1 MTDAARPVTKM
12 SGALRIARF
21 RGIDVHVHWSWAI
34 VGAFEVLKRSDAYT
48 SLAWNIAE
56 YVTLFAIVLL
66 HEFGHAFACR
76 SVGGTAENIL
86 LWPLGGVAFVQP
98 PQRPGAQLWSI
109 AAGPLVNLVLLP
121 IAFAGYIAAKSFAP
135 DGNVEHFALTL
146 TVINGVL
153 FVFNILPIYPLDGG
167 QILRSVLWYFVGPHK
182 SLVAAAGIGV
192 VGAIV
197 IGGIAIWTGDI
208 WLGVLAFFGANVAW
222 RQFRLSR
229 NRVLAATL
237 ERRVGFAC
245 TSCGEGPPVTDAWRC
260 AACTKH
266 FDVFACAGQCPA
278 CSRVESSAV
287 CVYCGVNALVT
298 SYGTL
303 PTTIV
308 PTAPDA
314 SVPAFDATPPAA
326 PQ

>member
-1 MTDAARPVTKM
+1 MWQRA
-12 SGALRIARF
+12 G
-21 RGIDVHVHWSWAI
+21 
-34 VGAFEVLKRSDAYT
+34 AYT
-48 SLAWNIAE
+48 SLAWNTAE
-56 YVTLFAIVLL
+56 YLALFAIVLL

-121 IAFAGYIAAKSFAP
+121 IAFAGYVAAQSYAP
-135 DGNVEHFALTL
+135 GGNVEHFALTL

-197 IGGIAIWTGDI
+197 IGGIAIWSRDL

-237 ERRVGFAC
+237 ERRAGFAC
-245 TSCGEGPPVTDAWRC
+245 TACGEGPPITEAWKC
-260 AACTKH
+260 PACTKY
-266 FDVFACAGQCPA
+266 FDVFETAGRCPA
-278 CSRVESSAV
+278 CARVEASAV
-287 CVYCGVNALVT
+287 CIYCGTNAPVA

-303 PTTIV
+303 PPPAV
-308 PTAPDA
+308 PTTPDAPPTAFDAPPPDA
-314 SVPAFDATPPAA
+314 S
-326 PQ
+326 Q